1 MFFYQS
7 LCQGKFQSSTNP
19 LNDDLPNKMI
29 NDKEVLMSNRVK
41 KIGEVIS
48 HDTRNRVSSR
58 YKTVT
63 KAINREFRN
72 SESETAYSLMWSLT
86 EEEQQ

>member
-1 MFFYQS
+1 
-7 LCQGKFQSSTNP
+7 
-19 LNDDLPNKMI
+19 
-29 NDKEVLMSNRVK
+29 MSNRVK

-48 HDTRNRVSSR
+48 RDTRNSVSSR

-72 SESETAYSLMWSLT
+72 I
-86 EEEQQ
+86 